1 MNLGGWEWA
10 ILALIALLLIG
21 GYRLGGVGSD
31 LVDHEPELPNPEASP
46 TSPSEPEAGPSDLSQ
61 R

>member
-1 MNLGGWEWA
+1 VNLGGWEWA

-21 GYRLGGVGSD
+21 GYRLGGPNADGDEPDAAASGS
-31 LVDHEPELPNPEASP
+31 PASP
-46 TSPSEPEAGPSDLSQ
+46 VEPEAGASDLGQ

>member
-10 ILALIALLLIG
+10 ILALIALLLFG

-31 LVDHEPELPNPEASP
+31 LAGHGTEEASPSGSP
-46 TSPSEPEAGPSDLSQ
+46 TSPSEPEAGTSDLPEQ
-61 R
+61 

>member
-10 ILALIALLLIG
+10 ILALIAVLLIG
-21 GYRLGGVGSD
+21 GYRLGGVGS
-31 LVDHEPELPNPEASP
+31 ELTGGEPEASSP
-46 TSPSEPEAGPSDLSQ
+46 PPSPMSPSEPDAGPSDLAE

>member
-31 LVDHEPELPNPEASP
+31 LVSHESADPGAETSP
-46 TSPSEPEAGPSDLSQ
+46 TSPSEPEAGASDLAEQ
-61 R
+61 